1 MMEKTLNTCENDDTN
16 ATNNVTTEPEPE
28 LTTEQ
33 QETTA
38 TELTVMQQQT
48 GRPLLQIRCAV
59 WRC

>member
-1 MMEKTLNTCENDDTN
+1 MNTYEKNDTN